1 MVKEIYKKTALIK
14 SICIRYNYRYWEDVR
29 QDLLIQL
36 FKVEKKGDV
45 NNLIY
50 TCAKNRVIDLKR
62 KEKII
67 VDSDI
72 GFWDKHHLDDKYY
85 FSRLSIIQQEIVKLR
100 IEGYAYKEIKNIL
113 NIPLWKIKNEIHLI
127 YKKQK

>member
-1 MVKEIYKKTALIK
+1 MIK

-67 VDSDI
+67 VDRDI
-72 GFWDKHHLDDKYY
+72 GFLDNHHLDDKYY
-85 FSRLSIIQQEIVKLR
+85 FSQLSIIQQEIVKLR
-100 IEGYAYKEIKNIL
+100 IEGYAYKEIENIL